1 MIRYYDRIRVPDRGM
16 AAGVIARSV
25 YVCNG
30 FKYSCIIKEQQQIF
44 CIPDKKEVLGM
55 GYSIDA
61 ATMKALQRAQENE
74 ITEYHIYSKLSS
86 LVKDEHNSSILK
98 QIARDE
104 LRHHD
109 ELKTFTGMDRKPNI
123 LKVYFYTFISMIF
136 GITFGIKLMEKG
148 EKGAE
153 KLYAE
158 LGNSIED
165 FKRISR
171 DEDKHEKELVG
182 IIEEER
188 LQFIGS
194 MVLGLNDA
202 LVELTGTLAG
212 LTFALKDT
220 RLIALSGLITGAA
233 ASLSM
238 AASEYLSARAEQD
251 SSRALKSSLYT
262 GGTYVF
268 TVIFLVLP
276 YLIFANY
283 LVSLVFTIIAAILI
297 IIVFNFYISVAKDLP
312 FKQRFFEMAGISL
325 GVAVISFIIGY
336 LIRLFLGVDV

>member
-1 MIRYYDRIRVPDRGM
+1 
-16 AAGVIARSV
+16 V
-25 YVCNG
+25 YRL
-30 FKYSCIIKEQQQIF
+30 
-44 CIPDKKEVLGM
+44 DH
-55 GYSIDA
+55 SIDA
-61 ATMKALQRAQENE
+61 ATMKALHKAQKNE

-86 LVKDEHNSSILK
+86 LIKNKHNSRVLK
-98 QIARDE
+98 QIAGDE
-104 LRHHD
+104 RRHHD
-109 ELKTFTGMDRKPNI
+109 ELEAFTGTNKKPDI
-123 LKVYFYTFISMIF
+123 LKVYFYIFISIIF

-153 KLYAE
+153 KLYRE
-158 LGNSIED
+158 LGKSIED
-165 FKRISR
+165 FRRISR
-171 DEDKHEKELVG
+171 EEDKHEKELVG

-188 LQFIGS
+188 LQFVGS

-220 RLIALSGLITGAA
+220 RLIALAGLITGIA

-238 AASEYLSARAEQD
+238 AASEYLSTRAEQE

-262 GGTYVF
+262 GGAYVI
-268 TVIFLVLP
+268 TVACLVLP
-276 YLIFANY
+276 YLIFSSY
-283 LVSLVFTIIAAILI
+283 LVSLVFTIVAAILI
-297 IIVFNFYISVAKDLP
+297 ILVFNFYVSVAKDLP
-312 FKQRFFEMAGISL
+312 FKERFLEMAGISL

>member
-1 MIRYYDRIRVPDRGM
+1 MYRLDH
-16 AAGVIARSV
+16 
-25 YVCNG
+25 
-30 FKYSCIIKEQQQIF
+30 
-44 CIPDKKEVLGM
+44 
-55 GYSIDA
+55 SIDA
-61 ATMKALQRAQENE
+61 ATMKALHKAQKNE

-86 LVKDEHNSSILK
+86 LIKNKHNSRVLK
-98 QIARDE
+98 QIAGDE
-104 LRHHD
+104 RRHHD
-109 ELKTFTGMDRKPNI
+109 ELEAFTGTNKKPDI
-123 LKVYFYTFISMIF
+123 LKVYFYIFISIIF

-153 KLYAE
+153 KLYRE
-158 LGNSIED
+158 LGKSIED
-165 FKRISR
+165 FRRISR
-171 DEDKHEKELVG
+171 EEDKHEKELVG

-188 LQFIGS
+188 LQFVGS

-220 RLIALSGLITGAA
+220 RLIALAGLITGIA

-238 AASEYLSARAEQD
+238 AASEYLSTRAEQE

-262 GGTYVF
+262 GGAYVI
-268 TVIFLVLP
+268 TVACLVLP
-276 YLIFANY
+276 YLIFSSY
-283 LVSLVFTIIAAILI
+283 LVSLVFTIVAAILI
-297 IIVFNFYISVAKDLP
+297 ILVFNFYVSVAKDLP
-312 FKQRFFEMAGISL
+312 FKERFLEMAGISL